1 MKSYENVLLY
11 VLDSLR
17 IDCLPSE
24 WKKQTVYFPCISQST
39 WSAPSFSTLSTGLY
53 PEEHGVMSWEH
64 QVPEKIPTVFEA
76 SQKTSFYQST
86 PGPGIKG
93 VLKEPAWKP
102 IEDLEPPFLYME
114 RDCQSHTPFGEYDSV
129 FEYYSATGKD
139 YEQVRAD
146 YEEGISQAFEQLQ
159 SRLQALEERGLRE
172 STCVIVTSD
181 HGELLGEY
189 GTVGHT
195 TPLCPE
201 LVRVPVLFL
210 DVPEEDFQTE
220 PETLIEHVDLVTT
233 LASEFDLPVAQQGV
247 NLLSETRSRGWGYS
261 SVWQTDSKDRRFYDA
276 VGAFT
281 SERGR
286 VLTDSSRFM
295 QSLYAIYLMARKA
308 KRPAISKPTLFKTL
322 WEQNLTFGATPPV
335 DDETLREFQNALDQG
350 TASDQTLDDNT
361 EDRLKQLG
369 YLDQ

>member
-1 MKSYENVLLY
+1 MDSYNNIVLY

-17 IDCLPSE
+17 IDCLPNE
-24 WKKQTVYFPCISQST
+24 WKNRSVYYPCISQST

-53 PEEHGVMSWEH
+53 PEEHGVMNWEH
-64 QVPEKIPTVFEA
+64 QIPEETQTIFEA
-76 SQKTSFYQST
+76 TRESSFYQET
-86 PGPGIKG
+86 PGPGIKS
-93 VLKEPAWKP
+93 VLKDPDWMP
-102 IEDLEPPFLYME
+102 VEDLEPPFLYME

-146 YEEGISQAFEQLQ
+146 YEEGVSQAFEQLK
-159 SRLQALEERGLRE
+159 SRLRALEERGLRE

-210 DVPEEDFQTE
+210 DLPEEDFQTE
-220 PETLIEHVDLVTT
+220 PGTIIEHVDLVTT

-247 NLLSETRSRGWGYS
+247 NILSETRDRRWGYS
-261 SVWQTDSKDRRFYDA
+261 SVWQTDSKDRRFYEA
-276 VGAFT
+276 AGAFT
-281 SERGR
+281 SESGR

-295 QSLYAIYLMARKA
+295 QSLYAIYLMTKKA
-308 KRPAISKPTLFKTL
+308 KRPAISKPALFKTL
-322 WEQNLTFGATPPV
+322 WERNPSFGTTPPIDV
-335 DDETLREFQNALDQG
+335 ETLREFQNGLDEG
-350 TASDQTLDDNT
+350 TALDQTLDDGT